1 MRSSSGAPVNL
12 PSQAASP
19 GPRTSLPVSSRERAA
34 LIAILS
40 ALFLLQA
47 YGAWRTGITADEPSH
62 LLSSYLYW
70 RGADRLP
77 PSDMP
82 PLIKLVAGWVPRLF
96 SLPVPPDLGKPGDT
110 RHEWWVSMRISDRLD
125 QRSLRTLFFASRL
138 PLLIFPM
145 AVGLLLWRWARELFG
160 PAVALVLT
168 LMFAL
173 EPTARAHGRLFK
185 NDLAATFGYLLF
197 WFCIWRFWR
206 SPNWK
211 TGAWVGVAT
220 LVGILAKL
228 SLLIL
233 LVLAPAI
240 VLVRFLLW
248 KQASLRLTLACLALS
263 LAIPYAG
270 AVAAYQFEVQ
280 RVRRNELSVLSHH
293 PSFPY
298 AFTTVSHVFRLLP
311 VPTNLWRGTVSLM
324 FSNGDGSQVY
334 LLGRVWP
341 SGHPLYFLVA
351 LAVKA
356 PVALQVLV
364 AAGLGFVIEG
374 LWRRRFREPDLFWI
388 LPGFLYIALASLS
401 KLQLGIRLILPA
413 LPFGLLIAG
422 AAVEWLW
429 NDRRKFL
436 LLASMGWLAVVS
448 LRTYPH
454 GLSFFNEWVGG
465 ADHGLEYLAD
475 SNLDWGQSLPDLA
488 AYVKANNIRKFKISY
503 FGGDNV
509 RNYFSEEQA
518 EIIAPPWTDRWV
530 TASPLAP
537 EPGIYAI
544 SASLLPGYWFKPQ
557 YRNYYSAFWTMT
569 PIARVGNS
577 IYVYKVEGGQR

>member
-1 MRSSSGAPVNL
+1 MRSSSEASVTL
-12 PSQAASP
+12 PRKATGP
-19 GPRTSLPVSSRERAA
+19 GPTAFPAVNSRERAA
-34 LIAILS
+34 LIAVLG

-47 YGAWRTGITADEPSH
+47 YGAWHTGITVDEPSH

-77 PSDMP
+77 PADMP
-82 PLIKLVAGWVPRLF
+82 PLIKLVSGWVPRLF
-96 SLPVPPDLGKPGDT
+96 SLPVPSDLGKPGDT
-110 RHEWWVSMRISDRLD
+110 RHEWWESMKISERLD
-125 QRSLRTLFFASRL
+125 QRSLRSLFFASRL

-145 AVGLLLWRWARELFG
+145 ATGLLLWRWARELFG
-160 PAVALVLT
+160 PPAALVLT

-173 EPTARAHGRLFK
+173 EPTARAHGCLLK

-206 SPNWK
+206 SPHWK
-211 TGAWVGVAT
+211 TAAWVGVAT
-220 LVGILAKL
+220 LIGILAKL

-233 LVLAPAI
+233 VILAPAI
-240 VLVRFLLW
+240 VLARFLMW
-248 KQASLRLTLACLALS
+248 RQASLRLTLACLALS

-280 RVRRNELSVLSHH
+280 RVRRYELTTLSHH

-298 AFTTVSHVFRLLP
+298 AFTTLSHVFRLLP
-311 VPTNLWRGTVSLM
+311 VPTNLWRGSVSLM
-324 FSNGDGSQVY
+324 FSNGDSSQVY
-334 LLGRVWP
+334 LLGRVYP
-341 SGHPLYFLVA
+341 SGHPLYFLIA
-351 LAVKA
+351 LAVKV
-356 PVALQVLV
+356 PVALQILV
-364 AAGLGFVIEG
+364 ATGLGFVVTG
-374 LWRRRFREPDLFWI
+374 LWRGRFRSSDLFWM

-422 AAVEWLW
+422 PTVEWLW
-429 NDRRKFL
+429 RGRRKL
-436 LLASMGWLAVVS
+436 LLAACVAWLAVVS
-448 LRTYPH
+448 LRIYPH
-454 GLSFFNEWVGG
+454 GLSFFNTWVGG
-465 ADHGLEYLAD
+465 ADHGIEYLAD

-488 AYVKANNIRKFKISY
+488 AFIKANNIQKFKISY
-503 FGGDNV
+503 FGGDNI

-518 EIIAPPWTDRWV
+518 EIIAPPWTDAWV
-530 TASPLAP
+530 KTSPLVP

-544 SASLLPGYWFKPQ
+544 SATLLPGYWFKPQ
-557 YRNYYSAFWTMT
+557 YRNFYSAFWNIR

-577 IYVYKVEGGQR
+577 IYVYQVEGGQR